1 MSTNLVANSFVGRVK
16 VIRNR
21 MKTLPISGAGT
32 MLRDVMVDLI
42 DALLL
47 EAGDEFKEEFNG
59 GYVGPLPG
67 SSQHTPLDMSP
78 NVRHMAGSPAIIS
91 PTMAPVVMVPA
102 GAEPIHERPQIVRQ
116 PEGTPPHVELIQP
129 GSVPRGSFL
138 NRQAAPAT
146 MHVNPDI
153 QHLPPGMAPAIGGVP
168 QPATGSVELLDHALP
183 RVPPSGA

>member
-1 MSTNLVANSFVGRVK
+1 MAANLVANSFVGRVK

-78 NVRHMAGSPAIIS
+78 NVRHMAGAPAIIS

-102 GAEPIHERPQIVRQ
+102 GGEPVHERPQIVRQ

-129 GSVPRGSFL
+129 GSVPRGAFFS
-138 NRQAAPAT
+138 APAPV
-146 MHVNPDI
+146 HVNADI
-153 QHLPPGMAPAIGGVP
+153 QHLPPGVAPAIGGAP
-168 QPATGSVELLDHALP
+168 LPATGSVELLPHALP
-183 RVPPSGA
+183 MIPPSGA